1 MKYKNNLIRICQ
13 AVDNGEYSSQE
24 FLERLETSFIE
35 DDAIQNLIEEVKYN
49 LELDIYTVLEKEQ
62 MSRRRKY
69 AKQILMLLRD
79 HVN

>member
-35 DDAIQNLIEEVKYN
+35 NDAIQNLIEEVKYN

-62 MSRRRKY
+62 MNRRKY